1 MITFTRPINAL
12 AEIKN
17 ILKINYPIDRKGAK
31 RAIYRW
37 LLQAHPDK
45 RQGRKLVP
53 TVVPCSTRIFAEGKY
68 WFTSASTPGVHYVN
82 AACSYT
88 AVLQPP
94 SKHIHTWSVEDVFQR
109 VLFLKNQLE
118 KSDRFD
124 RRRGL
129 GGLPRAFVQIET
141 HQAVLGGRIKVRV
154 WNKARNEW
162 ATGVVTLAPGT
173 RLPHICTAHGA
184 RIYIFSRHDNSRN

>member
-1 MITFTRPINAL
+1 MVTFTQSINAL

-17 ILKINYPIDRKGAK
+17 ILKINYHIDRKGAT

-53 TVVPCSTRIFAEGKY
+53 IVVPCSTRIFAGGEY
-68 WFTSASTPGVHYVN
+68 WFTSASTPGVHCVD

-88 AVLQPP
+88 AVLQSP
-94 SKHIHTWSVEDVFQR
+94 SKHIQTWSVEAVLQR
-109 VLFLKNQLE
+109 LLFLKKQLE
-118 KSDRFD
+118 KSDRSL
-124 RRRGL
+124 RRREL

-141 HQAVLGGRIKVRV
+141 HQAVMGGCIKVRV
-154 WNKARNEW
+154 WNRARSEW
-162 ATGVVTLAPGT
+162 ATRVVTLAPGT

-184 RIYIFSRHDNSRN
+184 RIYIFSRRQQS